1 MFSETFVGEMAEFMC
16 GHLKKRLHTEDEFG
30 DFIPMPKP
38 RNKFESWAVWSEI
51 CSFLAP
57 EVIAQDG
64 EASEQEQQD
73 HIRMV
78 IGDAF
83 KVFHMGYP
91 CPKEVVA
98 VDDTGYLEQ
107 FLEEEK

>member
-1 MFSETFVGEMAEFMC
+1 MLRETFVDQMAEFMWD
-16 GHLKKRLHTEDEFG
+16 HLKERLSTEDEFG
-30 DFIPMPKP
+30 DIIPMPKP

-51 CSFLAP
+51 NSYLTP
-57 EVIAQDG
+57 EVICQDG
-64 EASEQEQQD
+64 EASEEDQQW

-98 VDDTGYLEQ
+98 FDDTGYLEQ

>member
-1 MFSETFVGEMAEFMC
+1 MLYKTFVGEMALFMC
-16 GHLKKRLHTEDEFG
+16 DHLRERLRTEDEFG
-30 DFIPMPKP
+30 DIIRMPKP

-51 CSFLAP
+51 NSYLAP

-64 EASEQEQQD
+64 EASEEDQQC